1 MKHALAMLAAV
12 LAVATSDSVSA
23 AAPPKKPPAKPP
35 ARKQQP
41 ADPVLEASIADLQ
54 KAMQSGQLTSKA
66 ITQRYLDRIK
76 AIDKSGPTL
85 NSVIEVN
92 PDALKD
98 AEAMDAERKK
108 QGPRGPLH
116 GIPVLLKDNIA
127 TADKMKTTAGSIALE
142 GAKSP
147 RDAFV
152 VTRLRDS
159 GAVILGKTNLSE
171 WANMRSIRSTSGWS
185 SRGGLT
191 RNPYALDRSG
201 SGSSTGSAVAVAA
214 SLATVAIG
222 TETDG
227 SIVSPSS
234 ANSLVGIKPT
244 VGLVSRAGIVPISIS
259 QDTAGPMARTV
270 ADAAAVL
277 EAISGT
283 DPADKY
289 TADASVRKAEYTK
302 SLDPNAL
309 KGARIGVVRSHLG
322 GRNDLQTPVIE
333 KALEVLKA
341 QGAILVDVNE
351 FVSAEAL
358 GKDELTVM
366 LYELKNYMNA
376 YLEQYAPG
384 AEVQTLAEII
394 DFNERNR
401 EKTMPWFGQ
410 EHLVAAQEKG
420 GLDSLEYLQ
429 ARGNGLRMA
438 REEGIDKAMREH
450 KLDALVAPTAG
461 LPWMIDFIKGDN
473 SGGGFTSTA
482 AVAGYPHVTVPA
494 GFVHGLPVGL
504 SFVGAAWS
512 EARLI
517 GFAYAFEQATKHR
530 RAPTYPKSVNVWDSP

>member
-1 MKHALAMLAAV
+1 MKHALAMLAALV
-12 LAVATSDSVSA
+12 AVNASDSVYA
-23 AAPPKKPPAKPP
+23 AAPAKKKKPPPP
-35 ARKQQP
+35 VQ
-41 ADPVLEASIADLQ
+41 DLVVEASIADLQ
-54 KAMQSGQLTSKA
+54 KAMQSGKLTSKA
-66 ITQRYLDRIK
+66 LTQRYLERIK
-76 AIDKSGPTL
+76 AIDKAGPRL

-98 AEAMDAERKK
+98 AEAMDAERRK

-127 TADKMKTTAGSIALE
+127 TKDAMMTTAGSIALE

-171 WANMRSIRSTSGWS
+171 WANMRSTRPTSGWS

-191 RNPYALDRSG
+191 RNPYALDRNA
-201 SGSSTGSAVAVAA
+201 SGSSSGSAVAIAA
-214 SLATVAIG
+214 SLATVAVG

-234 ANSLVGIKPT
+234 ANNLVGIKPT
-244 VGLVSRAGIVPISIS
+244 VGLVSRAGIVPISSS

-270 ADAAAVL
+270 ADAAALL
-277 EAISGT
+277 EAIAGT
-283 DPADKY
+283 DPADKL
-289 TADASVRKAEYTK
+289 TADASVRKGEYAK
-302 SLDPNAL
+302 KLDRNAL
-309 KGARIGVVRSHLG
+309 KGARLGVVRSQFWE
-322 GRNDLQTPVIE
+322 RNDLQAAEVE
-333 KALEVLKA
+333 KALAAMKA
-341 QGAILVDVNE
+341 QGAILVDVPE
-351 FVSAEAL
+351 FVAAQSL

-366 LYELKNYMNA
+366 LYELKNGMNA
-376 YLEQYAPG
+376 YLAEYAPG
-384 AEVQTLAEII
+384 AQVKTLEDII
-394 DFNERNR
+394 EFNERNKAR
-401 EKTMPWFGQ
+401 TMPWFGQ
-410 EHLVAAQEKG
+410 EHLIAAQEKG
-420 GLDSLEYLQ
+420 GLDSPEYLQ
-429 ARGNGLRMA
+429 ARGNGLRAA
-438 REEGIDKAMREH
+438 REEGIDKVMREH

-473 SGGGFTSTA
+473 SGGGFTSAA

-504 SFVGAAWS
+504 SFVGMAWS

-517 GFAYAFEQATKHR
+517 GLAYAFEQATKHR
-530 RAPTYPKSVNVWDSP
+530 RAPTFPRTVNSWNSP